1 MRSID
6 DIIADAC
13 QTAAGALRE
22 AFALG
27 GVERAV
33 ELKARFETVFLDGPV
48 APASEVSAN
57 DPIVVQR
64 ERSRREEPEP
74 RRPPKPRPRA
84 ILLGVIAILT
94 LALCHA
100 RAARLLPAYALLIG
114 LGALLRDWS
123 EDGPPA

>member
-13 QTAAGALRE
+13 QTAAGSLRE

-27 GVERAV
+27 GLERAAA
-33 ELKARFETVFLDGPV
+33 LKARFETALLDGSATPGPV
-48 APASEVSAN
+48 GSAK
-57 DPIVVQR
+57 DEMSAQA
-64 ERSRREEPEP
+64 ERPRHEPP
-74 RRPPKPRPRA
+74 RRDPLPRPGPRA

-114 LGALLRDWS
+114 LGALLRDWT
-123 EDGPPA
+123 EDDCRE

>member
-13 QTAAGALRE
+13 QTAAGSLRD

-33 ELKARFETVFLDGPV
+33 ELKTRFETAFLDGPV
-48 APASEVSAN
+48 EPTSEVSAN
-57 DPIVVQR
+57 EPVVMQQ
-64 ERSRREEPEP
+64 EHSRREDP
-74 RRPPKPRPRA
+74 RRLPNPRPRPRTV
-84 ILLGVIAILT
+84 LLGVMAILT

>member
-13 QTAAGALRE
+13 QTAAGSLRE

-33 ELKARFETVFLDGPV
+33 ELKARFEKAFSDGPV
-48 APASEVSAN
+48 EPASDIYAN
-57 DPIVVQR
+57 DPILAQR
-64 ERSRREEPEP
+64 ERSHREEP
-74 RRPPKPRPRA
+74 RRPPKPRARV
-84 ILLGVIAILT
+84 ILLGVLAILT

-100 RAARLLPAYALLIG
+100 RATRLLPAYALLIG

>member
-13 QTAAGALRE
+13 QTAAGSLRE

-33 ELKARFETVFLDGPV
+33 ELKARFETALLDGS
-48 APASEVSAN
+48 AETARENSAN
-57 DPIVVQR
+57 DAIIARPKRPHHQ
-64 ERSRREEPEP
+64 EP
-74 RRPPKPRPRA
+74 RRYRPPKPGPRV

-114 LGALLRDWS
+114 LGSLLRDWT
-123 EDGPPA
+123 EDSPI

>member
-13 QTAAGALRE
+13 QTAAGSLRE

-33 ELKARFETVFLDGPV
+33 ELKARFETTLLDGS
-48 APASEVSAN
+48 AEPARENSAN
-57 DPIVVQR
+57 DATNAQP
-64 ERSRREEPEP
+64 ERPSDEEP
-74 RRPPKPRPRA
+74 RRYRLPKPGPRV
-84 ILLGVIAILT
+84 ILLCAIAILT

-114 LGALLRDWS
+114 LGALLRDWT
-123 EDGPPA
+123 EDSPPV

>member
-13 QTAAGALRE
+13 QAAAGSLRE
-22 AFALG
+22 AFAQG

-33 ELKARFETVFLDGPV
+33 ELKTRFETAFLKDPME
-48 APASEVSAN
+48 PASEVSAK
-57 DPIVVQR
+57 DAIVVR
-64 ERSRREEPEP
+64 LEHPRREEP
-74 RRPPKPRPRA
+74 RRPSKPRARA

-114 LGALLRDWS
+114 LGALLRDWT
-123 EDGPPA
+123 EDDPPA

>member
-6 DIIADAC
+6 DIIANAC
-13 QTAAGALRE
+13 QTAAGSLRE

-33 ELKARFETVFLDGPV
+33 ELKARFETAFLYSPV
-48 APASEVSAN
+48 EPASEVAAN
-57 DPIVVQR
+57 DPIVAPR
-64 ERSRREEPEP
+64 EHSHTDAP